1 MRPEDLDEVLEI
13 ERASFSM
20 PWSRG
25 AFLYEMQQ
33 NRVARCWA
41 LREGARV
48 VGYLC
53 LWEVAD
59 EVHITNIAVRPDC
72 RRRGLGRTLLGG
84 ILDEARQ
91 RRIRLVVLEVRP
103 SNTEARTLYES
114 FGFRVVGRRRGNYYD
129 TAEDALVIEG
139 ALPTADGV
147 AGTLTGDPARP
158 QAASGTVK
166 VDMNLVRTGVDKRD
180 ADMRG
185 KNFLDTEVEA
195 NRWVTF
201 EMTGVEIAGPLEPGK
216 SIPAKVRGIL
226 TVKQKPVERIADAT
240 VTWIKLTPE
249 QVENQK
255 RYGFTADNIKVR
267 ARLAT
272 TFTDHGM
279 QVPQLLIF
287 KVSNDIQLETDLT
300 FARQ

>member
-1 MRPEDLDEVLEI
+1 MT
-13 ERASFSM
+13 
-20 PWSRG
+20 RG
-25 AFLYEMQQ
+25 MT
-33 NRVARCWA
+33 A
-41 LREGARV
+41 LA
-48 VGYLC
+48 
-53 LWEVAD
+53 
-59 EVHITNIAVRPDC
+59 T
-72 RRRGLGRTLLGG
+72 
-84 ILDEARQ
+84 
-91 RRIRLVVLEVRP
+91 LVVVVATSSGPALAETMALKLLPNYSRATFKSDAPLETFVG
-103 SNTEARTLYES
+103 NTA
-114 FGFRVVGRRRGNYYD
+114 
-129 TAEDALVIEG
+129 AE
-139 ALPTADGV
+139 GV
-147 AGTLTGDPARP
+147 AGTLTVDPARP
-158 QAASGTVK
+158 QAASGTIT

-201 EMTGVEIAGPLEPGK
+201 EMKSVEIAGPLEPGK
-216 SIPAKVRGIL
+216 AIPAKVRGIL
-226 TVKQKPVERIADAT
+226 TVKQKPVERLADAT

-255 RYGFTADNIKVR
+255 RFGFTADNIKVR

-300 FARQ
+300 FVRQ

>member
-1 MRPEDLDEVLEI
+1 VTSGMT
-13 ERASFSM
+13 
-20 PWSRG
+20 
-25 AFLYEMQQ
+25 
-33 NRVARCWA
+33 A
-41 LREGARV
+41 LA
-48 VGYLC
+48 
-53 LWEVAD
+53 
-59 EVHITNIAVRPDC
+59 T
-72 RRRGLGRTLLGG
+72 
-84 ILDEARQ
+84 
-91 RRIRLVVLEVRP
+91 
-103 SNTEARTLYES
+103 
-114 FGFRVVGRRRGNYYD
+114 
-129 TAEDALVIEG
+129 LVIVVATSAG
-139 ALPTADGV
+139 PALAETMTLKLLPNYSRATFKSDAPLETFVGNTAAGGV
-147 AGTLTGDPARP
+147 AGTLTVDPARP

-201 EMTGVEIAGPLEPGK
+201 EMKGVDIAGPLEPGK
-216 SIPAKVRGIL
+216 AIPAKVRGIL
-226 TVKQKPVERIADAT
+226 TVKQKPIERLADAT

-255 RYGFTADNIKVR
+255 RFGFTADNIKVR

-287 KVSNDIQLETDLT
+287 KVSNEIQLETDLT
-300 FARQ
+300 FVRQ